1 MLKYTF
7 LIGWLLISYTIY
19 SQEKIENGTYITTN
33 KLQYITIKDDF
44 QFNYIVYR
52 GYSPYMI
59 NEQRKK
65 EKTSRVCSVVGY
77 IADLYGNGTY
87 HILEG
92 KLFLEFKI
100 DYLSSREIDRRLIE
114 GCVFEISPL
123 EKIEE

>member
-7 LIGWLLISYTIY
+7 LISWLLISYTIHA
-19 SQEKIENGTYITTN
+19 QEKIENGTYITTN

-44 QFNYIVYR
+44 QFTYILHR

-59 NEQRKK
+59 KEQRKK
-65 EKTSRVCSVVGY
+65 EKTSRACGVVGY

-87 HILEG
+87 HILDG
-92 KLFLEFKI
+92 KLFLAFKI
-100 DYLSSREIDRRLIE
+100 DYLSSREIDKRLIE
-114 GCVFEISPL
+114 GYVFEISQL